1 MYLLACMY
9 ARLYGWL
16 AGCVCVRVFVCVYGR
31 WAGRHGGVWGA
42 GADGQARVSRGRHVP
57 GGRAGLQGV
66 QDPPRQR
73 TTLHQG
79 GTRIWYVPPPSTF
92 LLALYLPLAENSGGL
107 TWVRQQQ
114 PR

>member
-57 GGRAGLQGV
+57 
-66 QDPPRQR
+66 
-73 TTLHQG
+73 
-79 GTRIWYVPPPSTF
+79 
-92 LLALYLPLAENSGGL
+92 
-107 TWVRQQQ
+107 
-114 PR
+114 